1 MTVGELRKA
10 LEGVA
15 ADTKVII
22 RCVVTRDAVST
33 VHRGTVFLIQSTPG
47 EKQDVSHSR

>member
-22 RCVVTRDAVST
+22 RGTSNNGLFRLLG
-33 VHRGTVFLIQSTPG
+33 HRLSFGSSWG
-47 EKQDVSHSR
+47 EGRAGPF